1 MIMNNG
7 QIRNIIWDWN
17 GTLLNDMN
25 ICIDIMN
32 TMLANRAIPLITADL
47 YREVFTFPVRDYMV
61 SIGFDFS
68 KEPFN
73 TPADEFVIQYD
84 TKYKEAGLFSGVRTS
99 LRRFRTEG
107 YRQYI
112 LSAQEQTLLS
122 RTVCHYELT
131 GYFEALTG
139 TADNYAFSKIETGRQ
154 MMKDLGL
161 VRSETIMVGDTVHD
175 FEVASSMGIRCL
187 LVSHGHQSPARL
199 RATGAPVVDS
209 LSEIPLHLG
218 TGSALTRP
226 GTGQASPGSS
236 G

>member
-73 TPADEFVIQYD
+73 TPADEFVLQYD
-84 TKYKEAGLFSGVRTS
+84 TKYAGSRPFQRCPHQPRAVQD
-99 LRRFRTEG
+99 RRVQAISPFG
-107 YRQYI
+107 
-112 LSAQEQTLLS
+112 
-122 RTVCHYELT
+122 
-131 GYFEALTG
+131 TG
-139 TADNYAFSKIETGRQ
+139 TDSFKP
-154 MMKDLGL
+154 DGL
-161 VRSETIMVGDTVHD
+161 
-175 FEVASSMGIRCL
+175 
-187 LVSHGHQSPARL
+187 
-199 RATGAPVVDS
+199 
-209 LSEIPLHLG
+209 PL
-218 TGSALTRP
+218 
-226 GTGQASPGSS
+226 
-236 G
+236 